1 MDEGVCLIELNETA
15 YITYASPVMFRMMGV
30 DAKRTDLPCMV
41 SAFGHPHPED
51 MEDYLR
57 HLKDAA
63 MRDGVSEYEYRFS
76 IMDGEWRWCRARI
89 MHHDTKCPQQPVLL
103 VFCTDI
109 SAIRRRDRMLSA
121 NYESLKL
128 VQEQG
133 GFFLWEVDTTTR
145 TCKLFSTKRGLP
157 FPYIRI
163 NNFPEPF
170 IDRGW
175 VHPDSAGRF
184 RDFADEMLSGNL
196 AGSGIFI
203 LRHKMSRSYGWYA
216 VAYSTIPDSDRMP
229 PRIVGLARYLPD
241 FLDGQEKL
249 WEALRPNLFAY
260 FRIDISEDH
269 VETLWAEDALPYGPA
284 QDMNCE
290 VLINK
295 EKKQLFFREDK
306 DDLVAT
312 FSRDALL
319 KNFALG
325 HSWISREYRRV
336 DMGGVIRW
344 IAYIAYLSRHEQ
356 TGHVQA
362 FLFLQDVQLRHTR
375 ENSLEGNIHCSPVAG
390 LYSRKTA
397 RMLAESVMH
406 EDTAR
411 CLSTLTLVHIA
422 GLSELEKDA
431 QTVAYRRSFVHMAF
445 SLLLGPECIIG
456 EYGKDSFTVFRTGKV
471 RRGDL
476 RKGINDVLAF
486 VRQTVLNSGRS
497 FPLHFTVV
505 MNCAVSANDDYE
517 ALLRSAER
525 ICAVHQYEPQ
535 DTVVFVP
542 AGRKMSHP
550 VSEDLLPLSGTET
563 SFPLQVEVPLAEEE
577 LSPSQKDICIAC
589 LRALLS
595 KDPQAAP
602 VFETLGHIG
611 SHYQADRVYTLALIK
626 DRRAVR
632 VLQEWAVTNAHSHSK
647 YITDMPVERLP
658 LFKLCLNTKKPL
670 FLNRNIKN
678 PLGEDQRLWSY
689 AVFPLMLPDSRTEGL
704 LCMENPRAYRKN
716 DALLPLL
723 LPYIANAC
731 HFGQASKNGIVLE
744 DSFTGLLNLNA
755 YMDKIYLLTSDNY
768 SSMGVLTI
776 SIANIAASS
785 EHRDARQR
793 AQMLLQLTEV
803 LKALFGRALLFRTGN
818 DEVVAL
824 CLNTTQD
831 VFLARVFRV
840 QSMLQRRYPK
850 QIRFGYAWAEGLFSG
865 EKLVKE
871 ARAIMLCDQLEVA
884 GSSPIPHEPVRRGT
898 DVKTQEGLE
907 RFVVFFQPKVD
918 MRSGKTVGAEA
929 LVRGVDRRGLIVPPS
944 HFMEHME
951 SSGAIRNLD
960 LFVLDSTLAAMERWR
975 RKGLQLLPISVNFSR
990 FTLFSPSSPGAVL
1003 AILSRYPYISNTLL
1017 ELEISESA
1025 LDVETGSL
1033 IRAMDFFRPFGLS
1046 FSLDDFGCR
1055 YSNLSLFTSVAF
1067 DTIKLD
1073 RSLVK
1078 DIITNAMSLELVE
1091 DIIGLC
1097 STRKMSCI
1105 AEGVENQAQVDALLN
1120 VGGMYAQGFYY
1131 ARPIPMMEFEQNH
1144 LIRSITGKPEMR
1156 PADQKTEGD

>member
-1 MDEGVCLIELNETA
+1 M
-15 YITYASPVMFRMMGV
+15 
-30 DAKRTDLPCMV
+30 
-41 SAFGHPHPED
+41 
-51 MEDYLR
+51 
-57 HLKDAA
+57 
-63 MRDGVSEYEYRFS
+63 
-76 IMDGEWRWCRARI
+76 
-89 MHHDTKCPQQPVLL
+89 
-103 VFCTDI
+103 
-109 SAIRRRDRMLSA
+109 
-121 NYESLKL
+121 
-128 VQEQG
+128 
-133 GFFLWEVDTTTR
+133 
-145 TCKLFSTKRGLP
+145 
-157 FPYIRI
+157 
-163 NNFPEPF
+163 
-170 IDRGW
+170 
-175 VHPDSAGRF
+175 
-184 RDFADEMLSGNL
+184 
-196 AGSGIFI
+196 
-203 LRHKMSRSYGWYA
+203 
-216 VAYSTIPDSDRMP
+216 
-229 PRIVGLARYLPD
+229 
-241 FLDGQEKL
+241 
-249 WEALRPNLFAY
+249 
-260 FRIDISEDH
+260 
-269 VETLWAEDALPYGPA
+269 
-284 QDMNCE
+284 
-290 VLINK
+290 LINK

-375 ENSLEGNIHCSPVAG
+375 ENSLDGNIHCSPVAG

-431 QTVAYRRSFVHMAF
+431 QTVSYRRSFVHMAF

-542 AGRKMSHP
+542 AGRKNVPPRFRGSAP
-550 VSEDLLPLSGTET
+550 AFRYRNILPPPGRSPPGGRGTFSLPERHMHRLP
-563 SFPLQVEVPLAEEE
+563 SCAPLQ
-577 LSPSQKDICIAC
+577 
-589 LRALLS
+589 
-595 KDPQAAP
+595 DPQRASLCSRP
-602 VFETLGHIG
+602 GPYRQP
-611 SHYQADRVYTLALIK
+611 YQADRVYTLALIE

-689 AVFPLMLPDSRTEGL
+689 VVFPLMLPDSRTEGL

-803 LKALFGRALLFRTGN
+803 LKALFGRALLFRT
-818 DEVVAL
+818 A
-824 CLNTTQD
+824 TTK
-831 VFLARVFRV
+831 
-840 QSMLQRRYPK
+840 S
-850 QIRFGYAWAEGLFSG
+850 
-865 EKLVKE
+865 
-871 ARAIMLCDQLEVA
+871 
-884 GSSPIPHEPVRRGT
+884 
-898 DVKTQEGLE
+898 
-907 RFVVFFQPKVD
+907 
-918 MRSGKTVGAEA
+918 
-929 LVRGVDRRGLIVPPS
+929 
-944 HFMEHME
+944 
-951 SSGAIRNLD
+951 
-960 LFVLDSTLAAMERWR
+960 
-975 RKGLQLLPISVNFSR
+975 
-990 FTLFSPSSPGAVL
+990 
-1003 AILSRYPYISNTLL
+1003 
-1017 ELEISESA
+1017 
-1025 LDVETGSL
+1025 
-1033 IRAMDFFRPFGLS
+1033 
-1046 FSLDDFGCR
+1046 
-1055 YSNLSLFTSVAF
+1055 
-1067 DTIKLD
+1067 
-1073 RSLVK
+1073 
-1078 DIITNAMSLELVE
+1078 
-1091 DIIGLC
+1091 
-1097 STRKMSCI
+1097 
-1105 AEGVENQAQVDALLN
+1105 
-1120 VGGMYAQGFYY
+1120 
-1131 ARPIPMMEFEQNH
+1131 
-1144 LIRSITGKPEMR
+1144 
-1156 PADQKTEGD
+1156 